1 MKVNSD
7 VYSFQIGTTVWMWAK
22 EQQDLLP
29 PSRERLYLKTG
40 ITVLKSDA
48 EQRTFLE
55 KIPFEF

>member
-1 MKVNSD
+1 
-7 VYSFQIGTTVWMWAK
+7 MWAK

-40 ITVLKSDA
+40 ITVLKNDA